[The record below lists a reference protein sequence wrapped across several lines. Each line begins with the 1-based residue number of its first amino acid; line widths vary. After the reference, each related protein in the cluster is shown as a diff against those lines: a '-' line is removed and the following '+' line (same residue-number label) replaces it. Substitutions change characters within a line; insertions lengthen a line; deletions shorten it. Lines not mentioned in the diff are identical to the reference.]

1 MFDIANQLLTRHSHF
16 APLGFVD
23 EWTAKPSPSSIQG
36 HFWRNFLGLRQLK
49 HWKIRTTYRQ
59 WQSSFSR
66 RGRKPKYGKK
76 NRKLFEFSGFGN
88 GISRGWERKPTTER
102 FSTGRFW
109 PYTWKISSVGRDQF
123 NNWQFCILKITPIVY
138 FCIVSMHFFI
148 LCLSANAL
156 YDFIRGLSTLLFLF
170 IYKVDF
176 SFQWR
181 AIVVIW

>member
-16 APLGFVD
+16 APLGFVN
-23 EWTAKPSPSSIQG
+23 ERRSLHHPQSKVIC
-36 HFWRNFLGLRQLK
+36 RNFLGLRQLK
-49 HWKIRTTYRQ
+49 HWKIRITYRQ
-59 WQSSFSR
+59 WQSSFST

-102 FSTGRFW
+102 FTTGRFW